1 MTVEI
6 KNLAEKIVF
15 DENQLFKLKE
25 ALSQLNAK
33 KIELKEVKQ
42 VILNQRTEILESLV
56 DLFSF
61 YLNQQGSRL
70 SSSEYREEI
79 EKLQAQIEERE
90 NLLEEIGKRL
100 EKIVNKNFAIDK
112 EQIKGFIFK

>member
-6 KNLAEKIVF
+6 KNLVEKIVF
-15 DENQLFKLKE
+15 DENQLFQLKE

-42 VILNQRTEILESLV
+42 VILNQRLEISESLV

-61 YLNQQGSRL
+61 YLNRQQLSLISR
-70 SSSEYREEI
+70 ENEDEI
-79 EKLQAQIEERE
+79 ENLHLKIKERE
-90 NLLEEIGKRL
+90 DLLEEIGRRFESL
-100 EKIVNKNFAIDK
+100 TNKLHIL
-112 EQIKGFIFK
+112 